1 MENGQ
6 CRREKSGLMA
16 QRAGGSDR
24 SKDDRLLAVPRER
37 RQSLQV
43 QTAAYGNYLV
53 IASIFLVRQ
62 VARSLYQRAN
72 ERRRCHQFEEKG
84 MNLPSCPRGRG
95 MKDSAHNTPR
105 FNTDRVAGICSFY
118 FRKTLQFGIKYIH
131 LLYQAS
137 ESSLCSFPNFF
148 IHALRLYW
156 LKA

>member
-53 IASIFLVRQ
+53 IASIFLVKQ

-95 MKDSAHNTPR
+95 TKDSAVHTTPHASILTELQAFALSILERPFNSVSNTFIFSTR
-105 FNTDRVAGICSFY
+105 QVRAVSVASPTFSYTPFACIG
-118 FRKTLQFGIKYIH
+118 
-131 LLYQAS
+131 
-137 ESSLCSFPNFF
+137 
-148 IHALRLYW
+148 
-156 LKA
+156 